1 MKRVIILGS
10 TGSIGESA
18 LRVAR
23 DLPDD
28 IRVVGLCCGGN
39 TKRLAEQA
47 AEFQPEA
54 VASVCGDLVGA
65 EDLGPRAF
73 CGKDAAVRLVEETE
87 ADIILNGISGSA
99 GLRPSLAAVRRG
111 RDLALAN
118 KESLVLAGSLL
129 IGTARKAGARILPVD
144 SEHAALSGL
153 LEGQDPAGVAE
164 LILTASGGV
173 VRDLPL
179 EALCG
184 VRFRE
189 ALCHPTW
196 KMGAAITVDSS
207 TMANKGLEV
216 IEAQRL
222 FGVRLNAIH
231 VLLHPQCIVHSL
243 TRTADGTLHAELSTP
258 DMRIPIQ
265 NALTGSPARS
275 NGVDWLD
282 LTGQSLTFDRVDPRR
297 YPMLGLAYGA
307 AEGSSADP
315 VVFVAAN
322 EVARAAFMSDTIT
335 FTRIAEIVERA
346 LSRQWTLSG
355 RCVEEILALDRDV
368 RRTVQKE
375 LKDERS

>member
-1 MKRVIILGS
+1 VKRLVILGS

-23 DLPDD
+23 TLPDD

-47 AEFQPEA
+47 AEFLPEA
-54 VASVCGDLVGA
+54 IAAACGDLGPG
-65 EDLGPRAF
+65 GPRF
-73 CGKDAAVRLVEETE
+73 FSGKDAAVRLVEETE
-87 ADIILNGISGSA
+87 ADIVLNGISGSA
-99 GLRPSLAAVRRG
+99 GLQPSLAALRRG

-118 KESLVLAGSLL
+118 KESLVLAGRILL
-129 IGTARKAGARILPVD
+129 DTARTTGARVLPVD
-144 SEHAALSGL
+144 SEHAALSSL

-164 LILTASGGV
+164 FILTASGGA

-179 EALCG
+179 NVLCG
-184 VRFRE
+184 VRFRD

-222 FGVRLNAIH
+222 FGVRPDAIR
-231 VLLHPQCIVHSL
+231 VLLHPQSIVHSL
-243 TRTADGTLHAELSTP
+243 VRTADGTLHAELSTP

-265 NALTGSPARS
+265 NALTGSPVRS
-275 NGVDWLD
+275 SGVDWLD
-282 LTGQSLTFDRVDPRR
+282 LAGRNLTFHRVDPQR
-297 YPMLGLAYGA
+297 YPMLGLAYEA
-307 AEGSSADP
+307 AGGSAADP
-315 VVFVAAN
+315 VVLVAAN
-322 EVARAAFMSDTIT
+322 EVARDAFMSDTIT

-346 LSRQWTLSG
+346 LSRQWAPPG
-355 RCVEEILALDRDV
+355 PCVEEILALYQDV

-375 LKDERS
+375 LKDKRS